1 MKRKLIYAALLTGIL
16 LIGFAIG
23 FLVSGRMIKSRV
35 DHLRS
40 YYTTN
45 GFNNQLMRVINPTPE
60 QSDEI
65 EPILEKYAK
74 MNHDLLMDFK
84 EEQHDLF
91 LELKD
96 ELEPLLNDTQ
106 IERLQNLPRE
116 RFLKNQRESMPERK
130 HRNSARR
137 HRQYRQTEQ

>member
-35 DHLRS
+35 DHLRN
-40 YYTTN
+40 YYTPN
-45 GFNNQLMRVINPTPE
+45 GFNSQLIRVIRPTPE

-65 EPILEKYAK
+65 QPILEKYAE
-74 MNHDLLMDFK
+74 MNHDLMMDYK
-84 EEQHDLF
+84 EEQHELF

-96 ELEPLLNDTQ
+96 ELEPLLNETQ

-116 RFLKNQRESMPERK
+116 RFLKNQRESTRERK

-137 HRQYRQTEQ
+137 QRQHRQTEQ

>member
-1 MKRKLIYAALLTGIL
+1 MKRKLIYAALLTGML

-40 YYTTN
+40 YYTPN
-45 GFNNQLMRVINPTPE
+45 GFNSQLIRVIRPTPE
-60 QSDEI
+60 QADEI
-65 EPILEKYAK
+65 QPILAKYAE
-74 MNHDLLMDFK
+74 MNHDLMMDYK
-84 EEQHDLF
+84 EEQQELF
-91 LELKD
+91 QKLKD
-96 ELEPLLNDTQ
+96 ELEPLLNDAQ

-137 HRQYRQTEQ
+137 QRQHRQTE